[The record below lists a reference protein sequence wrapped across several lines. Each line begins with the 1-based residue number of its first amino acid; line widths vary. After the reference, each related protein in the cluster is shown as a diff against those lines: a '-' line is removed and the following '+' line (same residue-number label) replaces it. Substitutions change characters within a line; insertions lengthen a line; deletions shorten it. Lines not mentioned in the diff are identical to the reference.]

1 MWNML
6 VVKNGAC
13 DVWAV
18 FDSPPI
24 LVGVAQHFFSVKI
37 LEKW

>member
-6 VVKNGAC
+6 VVENGAC

-18 FDSPPI
+18 FLTANNIDWR
-24 LVGVAQHFFSVKI
+24 GTTFFPG
-37 LEKW
+37 